1 MAAIADTAP
10 SLDNHGSSQSRK
22 RRKKNRFLKQGYHK
36 AERHDARRVAAKAF
50 LSGITRDSHLQ
61 RREPV
66 ASEETA
72 SAPYSPGPT
81 SVASRRAL
89 VISEDV
95 SLHLQPPTPDVE
107 LLATLCDFPI
117 EQSLSPS
124 SKSWEQAMS
133 PEQLKSCLIQ
143 RSQSC
148 VEPPNLGMSPRRQ
161 AQHLPLGRT
170 HSMAMPEVPAPVI
183 PCCSRSVH
191 TDLFTSL
198 QIHSGTHFLLML
210 TELCCL
216 PEGSH
221 LPCILYYLTIRMKRS
236 SGEFYHN

>member
-1 MAAIADTAP
+1 MAAVADTAP
-10 SLDNHGSSQSRK
+10 SRDNHGSSQSRK
-22 RRKKNRFLKQGYHK
+22 RRKKNRFFKQGYHK
-36 AERHDARRVAAKAF
+36 AERHDARRVAARAF

-66 ASEETA
+66 ASEEA
-72 SAPYSPGPT
+72 VSAPYSPGPT

-89 VISEDV
+89 VLAEDV

-107 LLATLCDFPI
+107 LLATLCDFPV
-117 EQSLSPS
+117 ESSS

-161 AQHLPLGRT
+161 AQHQPLGRT
-170 HSMAMPEVPAPVI
+170 HSMTMPDVPAPVI
-183 PCCSRSVH
+183 PCCSRLVCPRW
-191 TDLFTSL
+191 SL
-198 QIHSGTHFLLML
+198 
-210 TELCCL
+210 
-216 PEGSH
+216 
-221 LPCILYYLTIRMKRS
+221 
-236 SGEFYHN
+236 